1 MGVLWKIGL
10 ATFLFAEKDDG
21 DKRELDKPLREVDE
35 GMSLENPRKEGSK
48 DTGMEAAF
56 KELSIQPEE
65 GRND

>member
-35 GMSLENPRKEGSK
+35 GMSLENPKKEASK

-56 KELSIQPEE
+56 KELNIQPEE